1 MSNLGELTT
10 KLKMLLF
17 FSMFIFW
24 GSCSSDEDEL
34 YYTEISDNY
43 IIHCPE
49 PPIEI
54 MSSTDE
60 ESVARGEKL
69 LNYFK
74 ILQISENLYYMYYEA
89 FKGEIVDTRE
99 GVYFAYSTDCKH
111 WIKQFPLSTDADNT
125 VIPNNII
132 GVDVIKVPDEK
143 NPFRMFATR
152 LYEGEYGLF
161 MLKSKDGFKFSDE
174 KKVLSGL
181 YDTQNVAVI
190 RNDTIKLYLRKWK
203 DDINRANGY
212 INVDL
217 EGNLLSS
224 IYMLRDNY
232 LYNSAA
238 SIYAEEKYDFLFP
251 TYFNTIESMGCSLK
265 AYIVEGYNSK
275 EIPWN
280 INSWLANDELW
291 AIVSPGIL
299 TIDGDHYIAY
309 NTRNWFHDEKMPEG
323 GVSKYK
329 LIKIKIGKL

>member
-24 GSCSSDEDEL
+24 GSCSSEENEL
-34 YYTEISDNY
+34 NYTEIKDSYLIN
-43 IIHCPE
+43 CPE

-54 MSSTDE
+54 MSSADE

-125 VIPNNII
+125 VIPSNII

-143 NPFRMFATR
+143 YPFRMFATR
-152 LYEGEYGLF
+152 GYGGEYGLY
-161 MLKSKDGFKFSDE
+161 MLKSEDGFKFSDE

-181 YDTQNVAVI
+181 YDTQNVAVV

-203 DDINRANGY
+203 DYGNRANGY
-212 INVDL
+212 VNVDL

-224 IYMLRDNY
+224 LYMLRDNF

-238 SIYAEEKYDFLFP
+238 SIYEEDNYDFLFP
-251 TYFNTIESMGCSLK
+251 TYFNTFESRGCLLK

-280 INSWLANDELW
+280 FSNWIEDSETWVL
-291 AIVSPGIL
+291 ISPGVL
-299 TIDGDHYIAY
+299 TIDGEHYIAY
-309 NTRNWFHDEKMPEG
+309 NTRNWFHDEGMPGG

>member
-1 MSNLGELTT
+1 MLNKVPLFFTFF
-10 KLKMLLF
+10 LLF
-17 FSMFIFW
+17 VA
-24 GSCSSDEDEL
+24 CSSDEEEL
-34 YYTEISDNY
+34 NYTEISDNY

-54 MSSTDE
+54 MSSADE
-60 ESVARGEKL
+60 VSITRGEKL

-74 ILQISENLYYMYYEA
+74 IIQVSDNLYYMYYEA
-89 FKGEIVDTRE
+89 FKGGIVDTEE
-99 GVYFAYSTDCKH
+99 GVYFAYSNDCVH
-111 WIKQFPLSTDADNT
+111 WIKQFPLSDSEDNT
-125 VIPNNII
+125 IIPSNII
-132 GVDVIKVPDEK
+132 GVDVVKVPDEK
-143 NPFRMFATR
+143 YPFRLFATR
-152 LYEGEYGLF
+152 LYGGEYGLY
-161 MLKSKDGFKFSDE
+161 MLKSEDGITFRNE

-181 YDTQNVAVI
+181 YDTQNVVI
-190 RNDTIKLYLRKWK
+190 VRNGIIKMYLRKWK
-203 DDINRANGY
+203 DDSNRANGY

-238 SIYAEEKYDFLFP
+238 SIYAEEKFDFLFP
-251 TYFNTIESMGCSLK
+251 TYFNTSESMGCSLK

-299 TIDGDHYIAY
+299 TIGGEHYIAY
-309 NTRNWFHDEKMPEG
+309 NTRTWYHDVKMPEG

-329 LIKIKIGKL
+329 LIKIDIDKL

>member
-1 MSNLGELTT
+1 
-10 KLKMLLF
+10 MLNKGPLF
-17 FSMFIFW
+17 FAFFLVLVA
-24 GSCSSDEDEL
+24 CSSDEDEL

-74 ILQISENLYYMYYEA
+74 ILQISDNLYYMYYEA
-89 FKGEIVDTRE
+89 FKGQIVDGEE

-111 WIKQFPLSTDADNT
+111 WIKQFPSSTDADNT
-125 VIPNNII
+125 VIPSNII

-143 NPFRMFATR
+143 YPFRMLATR
-152 LYEGEYGLF
+152 GYEGECGLY

-174 KKVLSGL
+174 KKILSGL
-181 YDTQNVAVI
+181 YDTQNVAIV
-190 RNDTIKLYLRKWK
+190 RNDTIKLYLRKWREYDNRK
-203 DDINRANGY
+203 IGYVKMDI
-212 INVDL
+212 
-217 EGNLLSS
+217 EGNILSS
-224 IYMLRDNY
+224 LFLLRDNF

-238 SIYAEEKYDFLFP
+238 SIFEEDKYDFLFS
-251 TYFNTIESMGCSLK
+251 TYFNPREGRGSNVRS
-265 AYIVEGYNSK
+265 YIVDEYNSK

-280 INSWLANDELW
+280 FNNWIYEEELW
-291 AIVSPGIL
+291 SLVSPGIL
-299 TIDGDHYIAY
+299 IVDGEWYISY
-309 NTRNWFHDEKMPEG
+309 ITRTWCHDEMMPSN

-329 LIKIKIGKL
+329 LIRINILHQESGS

>member
-24 GSCSSDEDEL
+24 GSCSSEENEL
-34 YYTEISDNY
+34 NYTEIKDSYLIN
-43 IIHCPE
+43 CPE

-54 MSSTDE
+54 MSSADE
-60 ESVARGEKL
+60 VSITRGEKL

-74 ILQISENLYYMYYEA
+74 IIQVSDNLYYMYYEA
-89 FKGEIVDTRE
+89 FKGDIVDTEE
-99 GVYFAYSTDCKH
+99 GVYFAYSNDCVH
-111 WIKQFPLSTDADNT
+111 WIKQFPLSDSEDNT

-143 NPFRMFATR
+143 YPFRMFATR
-152 LYEGEYGLF
+152 GYEGGCGLF

-174 KKVLSGL
+174 KIVLSGL

-203 DDINRANGY
+203 DDSNRANGY

-238 SIYAEEKYDFLFP
+238 SIYAEEKFDFLFP

-291 AIVSPGIL
+291 SIVSPGIL

-329 LIKIKIGKL
+329 LLKIKIVKL

>member
-1 MSNLGELTT
+1 
-10 KLKMLLF
+10 MLNKVPLF
-17 FSMFIFW
+17 FAFFLVLVA
-24 GSCSSDEDEL
+24 CSSDEDEL

-190 RNDTIKLYLRKWK
+190 RNDAIKLYLRKWK
-203 DDINRANGY
+203 DESNRANGY

-238 SIYAEEKYDFLFP
+238 SIYAEEKFDFLP
-251 TYFNTIESMGCSLK
+251 IS
-265 AYIVEGYNSK
+265 
-275 EIPWN
+275 
-280 INSWLANDELW
+280 
-291 AIVSPGIL
+291 IL
-299 TIDGDHYIAY
+299 
-309 NTRNWFHDEKMPEG
+309 
-323 GVSKYK
+323 
-329 LIKIKIGKL
+329 

>member
-24 GSCSSDEDEL
+24 GSCSSEENEL
-34 YYTEISDNY
+34 NYTEIKDSYLIN
-43 IIHCPE
+43 CPE

-54 MSSTDE
+54 MSSADE

-74 ILQISENLYYMYYEA
+74 ILQISDNLYYMYYEA
-89 FKGEIVDTRE
+89 FKGDIVDTEE
-99 GVYFAYSTDCKH
+99 GVYFAYSNDCVH
-111 WIKQFPLSTDADNT
+111 WIKQFPLSDSEDNT

-143 NPFRMFATR
+143 YPFRMFATR
-152 LYEGEYGLF
+152 GYEGGCGLF

-174 KKVLSGL
+174 KIVLSGL

-190 RNDTIKLYLRKWK
+190 RNDAIKLYLRKWK
-203 DDINRANGY
+203 DDSNRANGY

-238 SIYAEEKYDFLFP
+238 SIYAEEKFDFLFP

-329 LIKIKIGKL
+329 LIKIDIDKL

>member
-24 GSCSSDEDEL
+24 GSCSSEENEL
-34 YYTEISDNY
+34 NYTEIKDSYLIN
-43 IIHCPE
+43 CPE

-74 ILQISENLYYMYYEA
+74 IIQVSDNLYYMYYEA
-89 FKGEIVDTRE
+89 FKGDIVDTEE
-99 GVYFAYSTDCKH
+99 GVYFAYSNDCVH
-111 WIKQFPLSTDADNT
+111 WIKQFPLSDSEDNT
-125 VIPNNII
+125 IIPSNII
-132 GVDVIKVPDEK
+132 GVDVVKVPDEK
-143 NPFRMFATR
+143 YPFRMFATR
-152 LYEGEYGLF
+152 GYEGGRGLF

-174 KKVLSGL
+174 KIVLSGL

-190 RNDTIKLYLRKWK
+190 RNDVIKLYLRKWK
-203 DDINRANGY
+203 DSSNRANGY
-212 INVDL
+212 VNIDIEENVISP
-217 EGNLLSS
+217 LL
-224 IYMLRDNY
+224 MLRDNY
-232 LYNSAA
+232 LYNTAA
-238 SIYAEEKYDFLFP
+238 SVFEEEKYVFLFP
-251 TYFNTIESMGCSLK
+251 TYFNTSESMGCSVK

-280 INSWLANDELW
+280 INSWLDSGELW

-299 TIDGDHYIAY
+299 TIGGEHYIAY
-309 NTRNWFHDEKMPEG
+309 NTRTWYHDVKMPEG

-329 LIKIKIGKL
+329 LIKIDIEKL